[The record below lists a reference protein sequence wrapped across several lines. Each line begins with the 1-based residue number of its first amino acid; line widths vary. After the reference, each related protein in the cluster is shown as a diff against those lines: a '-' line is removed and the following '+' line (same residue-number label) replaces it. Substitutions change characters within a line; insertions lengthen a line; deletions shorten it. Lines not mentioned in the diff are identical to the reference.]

1 MANNDVEKNNRQFV
15 VFKLGDQEFGV
26 DIHNVSI
33 VEKYMNITRVPST
46 PIYIKGVIN
55 LRGEI
60 IPIMSLRAKFGLPEK
75 EADDDTRIII
85 FKFNDVVMGVIVDV
99 VSEVAYFDDENIE
112 SVTSITNDRSLDYI
126 TGIAKHEG
134 RLITLLNIEKF
145 ALELMSK
152 DTAER

>member
-60 IPIMSLRAKFGLPEK
+60 IPIMSLRAKFGL
-75 EADDDTRIII
+75 I
-85 FKFNDVVMGVIVDV
+85 
-99 VSEVAYFDDENIE
+99 
-112 SVTSITNDRSLDYI
+112 
-126 TGIAKHEG
+126 G
-134 RLITLLNIEKF
+134 R
-145 ALELMSK
+145 AHV
-152 DTAER
+152 